1 MLNSYS
7 EEDGIIF
14 NPILCHKGVYST
26 FSTPVTT
33 FLFSLPASIFEN
45 DLELVIFFE
54 FQLVFI
60 AEDIRGCV
68 MSTQDSLKYFIASRS
83 IYRFLKEKVTSKTF
97 RSFFEKENLISGVP
111 WKTNL
116 QTGHRVTWD

>member
-14 NPILCHKGVYST
+14 NPILCHKGMYST
-26 FSTPVTT
+26 FSTLVTT

-83 IYRFLKEKVTSKTF
+83 IYRFLREKVTSKKF
-97 RSFFEKENLISGVP
+97 VEKENLISGVP

-116 QTGHRVTWD
+116 QSGHRVTWD